1 MTHVVGII
9 PARYGS
15 TRFPGKP
22 LADLLGKPLVQHVY
36 ERAREAQTLERLVVA
51 TDDDRIFQAV
61 TGFGGEAVLTRPDHP
76 TGTDR
81 LAEAAADMEAE
92 VVVNIQ
98 GDEPLIEGAVIDA
111 AVQPLLADAS
121 IPMGTLVARIT
132 DPADLH
138 NPNVVKVVMDRQ
150 GFALY
155 FSRSLIPYVRGG
167 NGAQTV
173 YYYHPGLYVYRKE
186 FLLTYASLPPTPL
199 EQVEKLEQLR
209 ALEHGYRIKV
219 VETQHNCIGVDTP
232 ADLEHVKRLLQRG
245 R

>member
-22 LADLLGKPLVQHVY
+22 LADLLGKPVVQHVY

-61 TGFGGEAVLTRPDHP
+61 TGFGGEAVMTRSDHP
-76 TGTDR
+76 NGTDR

-92 VVVNIQ
+92 IVVNIQ

-132 DPADLH
+132 HPADLH

-155 FSRSLIPYVRGG
+155 FSRSLIPYARGG

-219 VETQHNCIGVDTP
+219 VETQHNCVGVDTP

>member
-1 MTHVVGII
+1 MAQVVGII
-9 PARYGS
+9 PARYAS
-15 TRFPGKP
+15 TRFPGKA
-22 LADLLGKPLVQHVY
+22 LADLLGKPMVQHVY
-36 ERAREAQTLERLVVA
+36 ERASKARTLERLVVA

-61 TGFGGEAVLTRPDHP
+61 AAFGGHAVMTSVDHP

-81 LAEAAADMEAE
+81 LAEAAADMDAE
-92 VVVNIQ
+92 IVVNIQ
-98 GDEPLIEGAVIDA
+98 GDEPLVEPQVIDA
-111 AVQPLLADAS
+111 AVRPLVADPS
-121 IPMGTLVARIT
+121 IPMGTLMVRIT

-138 NPNVVKVVMDRQ
+138 DPNVVKVVVDQQ

-155 FSRSLIPYVRGG
+155 FSRALIPYARERDSTKVG
-167 NGAQTV
+167 

-199 EQVEKLEQLR
+199 EQTEKLEQLR

-219 VETQHNCIGVDTP
+219 VETHHRPIGVDTP
-232 ADLEHVKRLLQRG
+232 QDLARVKRLMQRG